1 MAAHAPT
8 TPNVESERITIISFW
23 MAASSKISES
33 TFFLTASQYQSF
45 GTGVKEI
52 TKQGEVEVSEN
63 G

>member
-1 MAAHAPT
+1 M
-8 TPNVESERITIISFW
+8 
-23 MAASSKISES
+23 ASSSKVSES